1 MGFYSRDNPPGLGVK
16 MVSKVNRFAWLSWGN
31 KQSTLGVVGELLGN
45 SRSLDS
51 LDTFHKN
58 DYNF

>member
-1 MGFYSRDNPPGLGVK
+1 MGEMEFYSRDNPPKLGAK
-16 MVSKVNRFAWLSWGN
+16 MISKVNRFAWLSWVN

-51 LDTFHKN
+51 LDTFHEN
-58 DYNF
+58 D